1 MFFELFPTVDYT
13 NVGQTTPKT
22 VTNIMRRV
30 GVRQAIKENLT
41 VFTRHTI
48 RSGETP
54 ESIAFDFYGDAE
66 LHWIILL
73 TNDIYDR
80 YHQWPM
86 NVNQFQ
92 AYVNEKYSD
101 PFAVHHYEISQT
113 SGDTTLKIDVG
124 TSNADYPTATAV
136 TNLEFEEEEQNKKRQ
151 IRLLDPAFVPQIIE
165 EFQGMINESEI

>member
-1 MFFELFPTVDYT
+1 MFFELFPTVDYI
-13 NVGQTTPKT
+13 NVGQTTSKT

-86 NVNQFQ
+86 NVNQFR

-101 PFAVHHYEISQT
+101 PFAVHHYEITQT
-113 SGDTTLKIDVG
+113 SGDTTIKIDIG
-124 TSNADYPTATAV
+124 QDNTDHGSATAV
-136 TNLEFEEEEQNKKRQ
+136 TNFEYEESRQDDLRQ
-151 IRLLDPAFVPQIIE
+151 IRLVDPAHVNQFVSDFTRLME
-165 EFQGMINESEI
+165 E

>member
-1 MFFELFPTVDYT
+1 MFFELFPTVDYI
-13 NVGQTTPKT
+13 NVGQTTSKT

-73 TNDIYDR
+73 TVSYTHLR
-80 YHQWPM
+80 AH
-86 NVNQFQ
+86 
-92 AYVNEKYSD
+92 E
-101 PFAVHHYEISQT
+101 T
-113 SGDTTLKIDVG
+113 S
-124 TSNADYPTATAV
+124 
-136 TNLEFEEEEQNKKRQ
+136 
-151 IRLLDPAFVPQIIE
+151 
-165 EFQGMINESEI
+165 